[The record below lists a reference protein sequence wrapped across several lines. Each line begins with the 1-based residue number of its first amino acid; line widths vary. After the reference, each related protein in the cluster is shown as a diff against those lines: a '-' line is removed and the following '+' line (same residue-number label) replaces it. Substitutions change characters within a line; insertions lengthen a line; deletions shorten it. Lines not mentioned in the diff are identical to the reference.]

1 MGSPFLPELTR
12 LIARL
17 ARELRAHQLPFMII
31 GGQAV
36 LIHGEPRLTHDID
49 VTLGAGP
56 ERLPDAV
63 AVCTA
68 VALEPLPTDLEAF
81 VRETFVLPAAAA
93 TGMRVDFIFST
104 TPYEAEA
111 IRRAILIRVAGAEVP
126 FATAEDLILHKLFAG
141 RPRDIEDVVG
151 ILQRRS
157 SAIDWDYLLKWAT
170 EFAVVPG
177 REQLV
182 ATLEQLRREHRSR

>member
-1 MGSPFLPELTR
+1 MNSQFLPELTR

-17 ARELRAHQLPFMII
+17 ARELRAHRLPFMII

-56 ERLPDAV
+56 DRLPDAL
-63 AVCTA
+63 AVCAA
-68 VALEPLPTDLEAF
+68 VPLEPLPANLDAF

-93 TGMRVDFIFST
+93 TGVRVDFIFST
-104 TPYEAEA
+104 TPYEAQA
-111 IRRAILIRVAGAEVP
+111 IGRAMSIKVAGEDVP

-141 RPRDIEDVVG
+141 RPRDVEDVVG
-151 ILQRRS
+151 ILHRS
-157 SAIDWDYLLKWAT
+157 AALDWEYLRKWVG
-170 EFAVVPG
+170 EFSVLPG

-182 ATLEQLRREHRSR
+182 ATLEQLRREHGPD

>member
-141 RPRDIEDVVG
+141 SPRDIEDVVG